1 MRVCARVCV
10 CALVCACLRLC
21 AHVRACVR
29 MCVIVR
35 ARVRYCAQR
44 LRARRHGEHERGGTT
59 RALFVIPERGAREQ
73 TRNHENAHA
82 EEKRGSC
89 GRAERVEHVHA
100 GARGARAR
108 A

>member
-1 MRVCARVCV
+1 MVCARVC
-10 CALVCACLRLC
+10 
-21 AHVRACVR
+21 ACVR
-29 MCVIVR
+29 MLALVCVCSRLCAIVR
-35 ARVRYCAQR
+35 ARVRYRARR